1 MKIAESSQA
10 IIKKSDDTVSPALY
24 SITLSGLFR
33 ALDAENAKAK
43 YNDSTK
49 KQKITLKKV
58 IFVHSSL
65 VIMFY
70 TVCQN
75 ANISLSVPLSK

>member
-1 MKIAESSQA
+1 MFLEQITISISFSVRYLELE
-10 IIKKSDDTVSPALY
+10 LY
-24 SITLSGLFR
+24 SITLSDLFR